1 MVAIFAGS
9 GFGFERGSGSVL
21 GGSGLLGSAVQGW
34 GGEGVFVNAGTG
46 NLLLAKQDEFLVGK
60 GPDLGVG
67 RTYNSL
73 TSLADDNGDKWRQ
86 STDRRVYGLSGTLN
100 AAGSSVK
107 RVSGDGTEITY
118 VWDASVSAYV
128 SKDGGGAYDR
138 IVRSGSEWVWTDGDT
153 QTQERY
159 EITGTGRIKSV
170 TDRNGSSLTFSY
182 DGQGRLDKVTSADGA
197 WIRYDYANT
206 SSLNVTQVVTG
217 YTDLATSTAKTLTR
231 TRYGYD
237 GSNRLTT
244 VTVDLTPG
252 DNSVGDGATY
262 VTTYSYDGSGRISNV
277 AQSDGSNLGVTYDGS
292 SRVASLVQTE
302 SSGVT
307 RTTSFTYNTLYTTIT
322 DPSGQVT
329 RLDYDASGQLTKI
342 TAPPA
347 WSGASQQIVQ
357 FAYNGA
363 GDLTSTTDANG
374 QVTTFS
380 SFTANGLVQT
390 VTDRLSNSI
399 TRTYSAANLL
409 LSETRTGVDQSG
421 SAVSLTSRF
430 VYDTAGNLRFAISA
444 EGRVTEYTR
453 DAAGQVTYETVY
465 AEAGYTTAGT
475 PSESTM
481 TSWVSGLADKSW
493 VQKTKYLYD
502 ARGNA
507 TSVTTYGVANSSGTE
522 QTSEGTSSTSFVYDQ
537 AGQLLSSWSGSNT
550 ATTYLYD
557 GLGRVTSTTDANG
570 GTTSLVY
577 NAGSLTTTVTLA
589 SGYVATKTYNK
600 AGDLVSVTDSGA
612 NTAGG
617 TTTYAYDKLGRVRVR
632 TDANGL
638 KVYTIYDDAGRLVG
652 TADHAGYLTEY
663 VYDKT
668 NRLVGTVQYRNAVS
682 AGTLTTLNNPTT
694 SVTMASLRPTAD
706 AQDIS
711 SWTVYD
717 AEGRVLQTIA
727 GDGSTT
733 ISTYDAAGRLQ
744 KTTAYVNKIGQ
755 STVDGYIAAPPTT
768 VTTPTAN
775 AGDTVARVFYDKD
788 GLVVGSLSGEGY
800 LSQNS
805 YDKAGQL
812 VATTSYAAATT
823 AGLRASGSFT
833 ALLGS
838 ITPGTQDR
846 TSRFV
851 YDGQG
856 LLRYTV
862 DALGQVTRFD
872 YDATG
877 QKVRTAVYAAPLG
890 ATSDYTYDAV
900 KSLATSLEA
909 SSAKREAWAIY
920 DAAGRL
926 AYAIAADGAVTGY
939 SYDSS
944 GRVTKAVQ
952 YEDSRATTS
961 LPALATMDSW
971 AAGNAGDAGNRI
983 TRTWYTARGEAAYSV
998 DAEGYVSLTAYDAA
1012 GQPTS
1017 VKSWDGKITV
1027 ADSAT
1032 FTQVQ
1037 SAITATGGAFAL
1049 TSFEYDSLGRVTAE
1063 VDALGTRTTYAYL
1076 GATSLKS
1083 TVTRAANGTVQEQ
1096 STNSATYDHAGRA
1109 VQTVAAAG
1117 TSEAA
1122 TSSQAF
1128 DGRGN
1133 LTSATDPRVKTTSYT
1148 YDLDGRVKTV
1158 TDAASGVTSYEYTA
1172 FGEVW
1177 KTTDPNGN
1185 ASYVWYDAL
1194 GRATTSRDAGNYLTT
1209 TAYTAFGEV
1218 QSVTRWMTAT
1228 TGTPTMGTEPTG
1240 SGTNATTSF
1249 TYDARGRVLVSTDA
1263 LSNTE
1268 SYSYDAFGGRITST
1282 NKLGAVTAYA
1292 YDKLGRLVRQGVQAA
1307 TTNYTSA
1314 TSAGTA
1320 GTYIV
1325 TTYEYTDARHTTMR
1339 QGYAAAALTGTVT
1352 ALKTTTSAYDALG
1365 QLTTVTHDAV
1375 SVLAD
1380 DLVTSVT
1387 SVPIEEY
1394 TYDRRGNVIL
1404 AVTRGIDTGTS
1415 ATRDAAA
1422 TYSYYDDLDRKVAEI
1437 RQLTASTWVYTA
1449 HTYDGQ
1455 GNLVSTK
1462 VYENNG
1468 ASGTPALGG
1477 TAPTAPSGSYRET
1490 VFTYD
1495 SLNRMLTSSV
1505 VGAADAI
1512 VSGWWNGSAYVTNAG
1527 AGAAA
1532 QALTTSYLYD
1542 AGGNV
1547 VKVTDPNGTAVW
1559 SWYDGLGRKTA
1570 QLDGEQYLT
1579 KWSYDAE
1586 GNVLSETRY
1595 AAKYM
1600 GTPATGTVP
1609 SVSTNAADRITDF
1622 EYDLNGNRTKE
1633 TRRGVAAWQ
1642 VNATTGAL
1650 SAAGTTDSVIDY
1662 TYNALGQV
1670 TQKTVM
1676 GLVAAGNTY
1685 DATGRLT
1692 SETRGAFTDAG
1703 GTPGVTPTTNYA
1715 YDAIGDLVGTTQ
1727 LGTSS
1732 GTYTAAD
1739 RTTTYRY
1746 GEGGRLLSTT
1756 DAEAA
1761 TTTNPDDHIHLYFY
1775 DVAGRLRKDQ
1785 YQREVNADTSV
1796 SDAALTTVT
1805 EAQVTAYDLAGRA
1818 LTRAVYS
1825 AISGTFTRIDFASFE
1840 YNAYDQ
1846 VTRQGSGANSG
1857 GAMYQAENRY
1867 DAAGRLVATN
1877 AGAGTDGGV
1886 WKVFGYDRNG
1896 NRTGAIASAGY
1907 ATSSASSFAGLFAA
1921 VTGADL
1927 NGTWTLYDGRGS
1939 ATQVIEEGRE
1949 LAAGTSQ
1956 TLNTWRTYNAFG
1968 EIASETNALGNTVTY
1983 TYNTMGRKVRA
1994 ESPAVE
2000 ITDETGAAYWIKPS
2014 EDYYYDLGGRLVATR
2029 DASEGAGGANYA
2041 HTGTSAGTATSKAA
2055 NTGNLTTYVY
2065 LGATGLGGDQ
2075 GLIAAEFHAD
2085 GGKKEILY
2093 DRLGDARVIRD
2104 ELYQSSS
2111 PLLHV
2116 EERSY
2121 NQLGQLVQVKHNRTI
2136 DGSGDAGRLVDNYV
2150 YDLLGQRLQH
2160 SNSQYGAAVI
2170 EKSAYDAL
2178 GRVTRQADMLGQA
2191 TVTAYAWDGALAT
2204 SLGGSSLNLGGWTE
2218 TTSYTG
2224 TTRTLVSKTDLYN
2237 REVWKSDLGGHV
2249 TTSLYDVAGRA
2260 ISRTTGSTTQTFQW
2274 YSTGLVRQAA
2284 IWTGYYGASLWDHKQ
2299 NDYTYDAVGQR
2310 LTDVGVHEGY
2320 RVYSTGFWSN
2330 TTDNFYESTS
2340 QTATYDGLGRLAG
2353 IVMTGTTY
2361 LPNASIA
2368 YKYDAAGN
2376 VRRTVNTHKDLDA
2389 QGQGSSSGTT
2399 EDYWFR
2405 YDAMNRVVTDQ
2416 GMLLGT
2422 AGASGTVIVRR
2433 PADAGSASSQDIFYD
2448 AAGQRIG
2455 TAQTQ
2460 YIPPS
2465 WQGSWY
2471 DGWYFPG
2478 AYLETRELYAYDGAG
2493 RLAEIRG
2500 SSAGAVDG
2508 ESYTPSTVLPTAP
2521 SAPGSG
2527 ARISAFTYDLMG
2539 RQLTQSDHDYG
2550 AELTFGAGP
2559 PTDYSSTNPVFSRS
2573 AVYDAAGK
2581 LTYDT
2586 TSAARSGATDVT
2598 SSSYAYT
2605 TGAGEYLL
2613 GAVGSVSA
2621 TTYRNGSWHSSS
2633 TTTNT
2638 YEWWNG
2644 AMQGTIV
2651 YAQSGSST
2659 FTTTLYYDGMGTIAF
2674 ANIADG
2680 RPRRV
2685 YYRSNTECQV
2695 IHRGETDNTSGGDP
2709 HETWYRFGGREW
2721 GYVSNNGTSK
2731 LNAAASIS
2739 ERIWASGT
2747 GAFRNGSSSAIS
2759 YSEFN
2764 QGYDPIN
2771 SYSQGSAAGGYTV
2784 QRTGETLSGIA
2795 QALWGDSSL
2804 WYKLAEAN
2812 GLSAETS
2819 LIEGQRLT
2827 VPAGVIRNTYNAGTV
2842 KPYNPADTLGNVQPT
2857 TPKPPPKPKG
2867 CGFAQIFLAIIAIA
2881 VTALLRVPIAKMFA
2895 GMGMGSAV
2903 GAGTAL
2909 AGTAIGASSAAGIAG
2924 LAGAAMV
2931 GSVVSQGIGVATG
2944 IQDKFSFGAVAM
2956 AGIGAA
2962 VGGALGGIGLFDKI
2976 GSPFLADVAR
2986 GAMGSAI
2993 TQGIG
2998 VAAGLQ
3004 DKFSWAGVAAAGI
3017 GNGVGLGLAR
3027 EMGKT
3032 GGFFGLHAA
3041 EGSFASD
3048 TISTAASTLA
3058 NAATRSAIE
3067 GSNFGDNIAVALPDA
3082 IGGVLGRALGRAGAR
3097 VLANARSKGAS
3108 PRIAYETVDPD
3119 DTVAGGELA
3128 GGGGGLSL
3136 NYSRLGLG
3144 LRPPTIKGVDVSLR
3158 TPGGN
3163 AAFDFSSDGVGL
3175 APGWENYWKSIGLG
3189 QVSATSHGPA
3199 LESIPEAPAIEIVVT
3214 ADREKVRA
3222 NRAAREREVAQQ
3234 YNFASILGFSLDS
3247 TRVQSWRETNPLS
3260 AVTGGADASRQYM
3273 LADGSLFT
3281 GTSGAVDLL
3290 TQRRVFQERH
3300 NRLTTGGFASLAFGV
3315 ADAAGA
3321 SPETANFAY
3330 DLGGSADGLLLSGA
3344 ALRGGS
3350 IRPFTGQNSLNIVN
3364 GENGVHGNSRNSART
3379 TYLYELQT
3387 SDGQFLKYGISV
3399 NPSTRYSN
3407 SFMVGKRIDR
3417 ITSGTRADML
3427 ALERQMVIANP
3438 GPLNKEPW
3446 AVKARGGN

>member
-60 GPDLGVG
+60 GPDVGVG

-73 TSLADDNGDKWRQ
+73 TSLADDNNDKWRQ

-118 VWDASVSAYV
+118 AWDASVSAYV

-380 SFTANGLVQT
+380 SFTANGLAQT
-390 VTDRLSNSI
+390 VTDRLGASI
-399 TRTYSAANLL
+399 TRTYSAINLL

-694 SVTMASLRPTAD
+694 SVTMANLRPTAD

-733 ISTYDAAGRLQ
+733 ISNYDAAGRLQ

-755 STVDGYIAAPPTT
+755 STVDGYIAAPPTM

-952 YEDSRATTS
+952 YEDRRATTS
-961 LPALATMDSW
+961 LPAVATMDSW
-971 AAGNAGDAGNRI
+971 ASGNAADPGNRI

-1012 GQPTS
+1012 GQLTS

-1096 STNSATYDHAGRA
+1096 STDSATYDHAGRA

-1228 TGTPTMGTEPTG
+1228 TGTPAMGTEPTG
-1240 SGTNATTSF
+1240 SGTGATTSF
-1249 TYDARGRVLVSTDA
+1249 TYDARGRVSGTTDA

-1268 SYSYDAFGGRITST
+1268 TYTYNAFGGRITST
-1282 NKLGAVTAYA
+1282 NKGVMIGAVLTRATTEYA

-1314 TSAGTA
+1314 TSASTA

-1325 TTYEYTDARHTTMR
+1325 TTYEYTDARHTTVR

-1404 AVTRGIDTGTS
+1404 AVTRGIDTGSS

-1547 VKVTDPNGTAVW
+1547 VKLTDPNGNAVW

-1633 TRRGVAAWQ
+1633 TRRNVAAWQ

-1650 SAAGTTDSVIDY
+1650 SAAGTTDSVIQY

-1676 GLVAAGNTY
+1676 GLVAAGYTY

-1785 YQREVNADTSV
+1785 YQREVNANTSV

-1805 EAQVTAYDLAGRA
+1805 EAQVTSYDLAGRA

-1825 AISGTFTRIDFASFE
+1825 APSGTFTRIDFASFE

-1857 GAMYQAENRY
+1857 GAIYQAENRY
-1867 DAAGRLVATN
+1867 DAAGRLLATN

-1886 WKVFGYDRNG
+1886 WKAFSYDRNG
-1896 NRTGAIASAGY
+1896 NQTGAIASAGY
-1907 ATSSASSFAGLFAA
+1907 ATSSASTFAGLFAA

-1956 TLNTWRTYNAFG
+1956 TLNTYRSYTAFG

-1983 TYNTMGRKVRA
+1983 SYNTMGRKLRS
-1994 ESPAVE
+1994 ESPGIE

-2065 LGATGLGGDQ
+2065 LGSTGLGGDQ
-2075 GLIAAEFHAD
+2075 GLIAVEFHAD

-2111 PLLHV
+2111 PLMHV

-2121 NQLGQLVQVKHNRTI
+2121 NQLGQLTQVKHNRTI

-2160 SNSQYGAAVI
+2160 SNNALSAPVYGAPVWVVDGYLEYDWYGNPYNWVDTSHWETPVIGTTPLI
-2170 EKSAYDAL
+2170 EKAGYDAL
-2178 GRVTRQADMLGQA
+2178 GRTTRQADFLGNA
-2191 TVTAYAWDGALAT
+2191 TITTYTWDGALTT

-2224 TTRTLVSKTDLYN
+2224 TSRTSTTKTDIYN

-2249 TTSLYDVAGRA
+2249 TTALFDSAGRLTG
-2260 ISRTTGSTTQTFQW
+2260 RTVDYTTQTFQW
-2274 YSTGLVRQAA
+2274 YNTGLVRQNVS
-2284 IWTGYYGASLWDHKQ
+2284 TSGTESYG
-2299 NDYTYDAVGQR
+2299 YDAVGQR
-2310 LTDVGVHEGY
+2310 IGQTLVSSGVTITDA
-2320 RVYSTGFWSN
+2320 
-2330 TTDNFYESTS
+2330 
-2340 QTATYDGLGRLAG
+2340 QATYDALGRLTYWNQNAATYYNG
-2353 IVMTGTTY
+2353 SYSYTTEQAN
-2361 LPNASIA
+2361 NA
-2368 YKYDAAGN
+2368 YHYDAAGN
-2376 VRRTVNTHKDLDA
+2376 VRREV
-2389 QGQGSSSGTT
+2389 SSYRTIWDTGYTSASVTT
-2399 EDYWFR
+2399 QDYWFR
-2405 YDAMNRVVTDQ
+2405 YDAMNRLVLDK
-2416 GMLLGT
+2416 GKLSGA
-2422 AGASGTVIVRR
+2422 AGASGTQIVRR
-2433 PADAGSASSQDIFYD
+2433 ATQGNGNTGLEIVYN
-2448 AAGQRIG
+2448 AAGQRIATVARSSTDG
-2455 TAQTQ
+2455 YFAG
-2460 YIPPS
+2460 YWWEGSYVSIGWIPGYS
-2465 WQGSWY
+2465 Q
-2471 DGWYFPG
+2471 
-2478 AYLETRELYAYDGAG
+2478 EIRENYEYDGAG
-2493 RLAEIRG
+2493 QVAAIRVAYG
-2500 SSAGAVDG
+2500 EMVYDVYDPALYTWTSPAVIPAAASSGGALRSSFG
-2508 ESYTPSTVLPTAP
+2508 
-2521 SAPGSG
+2521 
-2527 ARISAFTYDLMG
+2527 YDLMG
-2539 RQLTQSDHDYG
+2539 RQTQQN
-2550 AELTFGAGP
+2550 
-2559 PTDYSSTNPVFSRS
+2559 DYSGSTVVYSRY
-2573 AVYDAAGK
+2573 ANYDAAGK
-2581 LTYDT
+2581 VTLDYGSTVKSDGTY
-2586 TSAARSGATDVT
+2586 TSYNWYSYT
-2598 SSSYAYT
+2598 SST
-2605 TGAGEYLL
+2605 GEYLL
-2613 GAVGSVSA
+2613 GAVASMSTSTSKNGGSYS
-2621 TTYRNGSWHSSS
+2621 YP
-2633 TTTNT
+2633 TTTNA
-2638 YEWWNG
+2638 YQWWDS
-2644 AMQGTIV
+2644 AVQSTISI
-2651 YAQSGSST
+2651 SGPGG
-2659 FTTTLYYDGMGTIAF
+2659 TTTSYFSYDGLGRLSSVYVS
-2674 ANIADG
+2674 DG
-2680 RPRRV
+2680 RSRTVSFRTDGDGQIIRRDEQD
-2685 YYRSNTECQV
+2685 Y
-2695 IHRGETDNTSGGDP
+2695 TSGGDP
-2709 HETWYRFGGREW
+2709 HEAWYRFGGRQLA
-2721 GYVSNNGTSK
+2721 YVGNNGST
-2731 LNAAASIS
+2731 NVS
-2739 ERIWASGT
+2739 ETQSVGDRQVSGS
-2747 GAFRNGSSSAIS
+2747 GAFRGGASSATTYADTTGSYDAVNSYRQGSS
-2759 YSEFN
+2759 
-2764 QGYDPIN
+2764 
-2771 SYSQGSAAGGYTV
+2771 AGGYTV
-2784 QRTGETLSGIA
+2784 QRTGENLRGIA
-2795 QALWGDSSL
+2795 QALWGDASL

-2812 GLSAETS
+2812 GLQADAA
-2819 LIEGQRLT
+2819 LVEGQRLT
-2827 VPAGVIRNTYNAGTV
+2827 VPAGVIRNTFNANTV
-2842 KPYNPADTLGNVQPT
+2842 KPYDPASAIGDVSPS
-2857 TPKPPPKPKG
+2857 TPLPLPAPKKKG
-2867 CGFAQIFLAIIAIA
+2867 CGIFGQILSVIVAVAATVFLGPVAGNLVSQGFNNVIGVQQGFSWGSFAMA
-2881 VTALLRVPIAKMFA
+2881 ALLPDIGGLVGK
-2895 GMGMGSAV
+2895 AV
-2903 GAGTAL
+2903 GTGAMLGSKFVGDVVRGAL
-2909 AGTAIGASSAAGIAG
+2909 TSA
-2924 LAGAAMV
+2924 
-2931 GSVVSQGIGVATG
+2931 VSQGI
-2944 IQDKFSFGAVAM
+2944 AVA
-2956 AGIGAA
+2956 IGA
-2962 VGGALGGIGLFDKI
+2962 
-2976 GSPFLADVAR
+2976 
-2986 GAMGSAI
+2986 
-2993 TQGIG
+2993 
-2998 VAAGLQ
+2998 Q

-3017 GNGVGLGLAR
+3017 GGGVAQGLSRELASGNGFLGIHA
-3027 EMGKT
+3027 GAGT
-3032 GGFFGLHAA
+3032 FGNQFAA
-3041 EGSFASD
+3041 V
-3048 TISTAASTLA
+3048 TASTLA

-3067 GSNFGDNIAVALPDA
+3067 GSSFGDNLVKATPDA
-3082 IGGVLGRALGRAGAR
+3082 IGNLFQGVLARAAQARAQGRKAPADPDNLLAGTPYDLATDPPAQVRANPVGQVHPTTGGQAAAVIANLPTELGLDLTLPDLSGLALANLGTSSFENEIVVEARRRRGTRPSENAAGFGRSFSAGEAGNEIATLGSDRVMTPMPAGAQQA
-3097 VLANARSKGAS
+3097 LAQAIRAN
-3108 PRIAYETVDPD
+3108 PRIK
-3119 DTVAGGELA
+3119 GGELA
-3128 GGGGGLSL
+3128 AVAQEITDKFLPGSQGADGAAWETWLNDGFRKTGKIGGWSYESEPAFLSQLAGEIVSTPVGTALLNELNEGSFGIVGMLDSEGKIEAANRGNPNAAAAGAIIGMVAGGGLDAGAHAAESATARAM
-3136 NYSRLGLG
+3136 RLG
-3144 LRPPTIKGVDVSLR
+3144 
-3158 TPGGN
+3158 
-3163 AAFDFSSDGVGL
+3163 
-3175 APGWENYWKSIGLG
+3175 
-3189 QVSATSHGPA
+3189 
-3199 LESIPEAPAIEIVVT
+3199 
-3214 ADREKVRA
+3214 REGE
-3222 NRAAREREVAQQ
+3222 RAAGITGSKVGVVINGRTRFPDEITTTTVKEVKNVARQ
-3234 YNFASILGFSLDS
+3234 GW
-3247 TRVQSWRETNPLS
+3247 TRQLRDY
-3260 AVTGGADASRQYM
+3260 ADLARSEGKTFELWVRQN
-3273 LADGSLFT
+3273 T
-3281 GTSGAVDLL
+3281 
-3290 TQRRVFQERH
+3290 
-3300 NRLTTGGFASLAFGV
+3300 RL
-3315 ADAAGA
+3315 
-3321 SPETANFAY
+3321 
-3330 DLGGSADGLLLSGA
+3330 
-3344 ALRGGS
+3344 
-3350 IRPFTGQNSLNIVN
+3350 
-3364 GENGVHGNSRNSART
+3364 SRNLRSAEIRGDVIIHR
-3379 TYLYELQT
+3379 ELPR
-3387 SDGQFLKYGISV
+3387 L
-3399 NPSTRYSN
+3399 
-3407 SFMVGKRIDR
+3407 
-3417 ITSGTRADML
+3417 
-3427 ALERQMVIANP
+3427 
-3438 GPLNKEPW
+3438 
-3446 AVKARGGN
+3446 